1 MRLVTESFPVHAR
14 AGSAGHL
21 SAAATATSDL
31 DITVLTHDSGRHPA
45 HQTGATAGRRPD
57 RRAAG
62 SAAPGAVLDRLR
74 LRARGRFYNLGPRR
88 PPRPPARAA
97 PGRAP
102 ADSATGRPPA
112 AGAVASRGDRSA
124 SRAAWPAARVTLSG
138 PDVLVELAHL
148 YSNLSPGPETL
159 AELRDRASARLRPA
173 NHAPVR
179 QVQHRLGPA
188 RIEELIAAYR
198 RGATAAAL
206 AVQFQI
212 HRTTVAALLQRQKIG
227 SKSSG
232 E

>member
-1 MRLVTESFPVHAR
+1 MHAR

-62 SAAPGAVLDRLR
+62 SAAPGAGLDFL
-74 LRARGRFYNLGPRR
+74 
-88 PPRPPARAA
+88 
-97 PGRAP
+97 PGR
-102 ADSATGRPPA
+102 
-112 AGAVASRGDRSA
+112 
-124 SRAAWPAARVTLSG
+124 
-138 PDVLVELAHL
+138 
-148 YSNLSPGPETL
+148 ETL
-159 AELRDRASARLRPA
+159 ADLRDRASARRRPA

-179 QVQHRLGPA
+179 QVQQRLRPA

-212 HRTTVAALLQRQKIG
+212 HRRTVAALLQRQKIG

-232 E
+232 